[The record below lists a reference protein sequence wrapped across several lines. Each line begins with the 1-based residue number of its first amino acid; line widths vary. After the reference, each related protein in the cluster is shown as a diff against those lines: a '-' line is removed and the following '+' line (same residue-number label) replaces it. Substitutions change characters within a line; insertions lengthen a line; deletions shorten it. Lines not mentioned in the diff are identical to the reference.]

1 MKLNQDCVRAVL
13 LELEEN
19 LTLNEDLYFFQIKQ
33 LDCIEKYDEDT
44 VIYSI
49 LKLIEAK
56 YLLGE
61 PLYAGDE
68 LMELT
73 LSSLTWDG
81 HLFLDTIRDN
91 KVWKETK
98 SVVSKF
104 SSVSISLMSTI
115 ASNILNELI
124 KKQLGL

>member
-13 LELEEN
+13 LELEEK
-19 LTLNEDLYFFQIKQ
+19 LTLNDDLYFYQIKQ
-33 LDCIEKYDEDT
+33 LDCIKKFGEDT

-49 LKLIEAK
+49 LKLIEAR

-73 LSSLTWDG
+73 LSALTWDG

-115 ASNILNELI
+115 ASTILNELV
-124 KKQLGL
+124 KKQLGF